1 MSINIKTEF
10 DYAGS
15 IISVELYEARAL
27 VCLTKGKQTVT
38 LEDSEGDVA
47 DWHHL
52 YQNKWAQLSG
62 YDLGL
67 AEKTYAKEYG
77 IEALG
82 NWVVLTQEEIDNG
95 VACE

>member
-10 DYAGS
+10 DYAGG
-15 IISVELYEARAL
+15 IISVEFHERRVF
-27 VCLTKGKQTVT
+27 VCLTKDKQTVT

-47 DWHHL
+47 DWHDL
-52 YQNKWAQLSG
+52 YQNKWAQLSA
-62 YDLGL
+62 YALGL

-82 NWVVLTQEEIDNG
+82 RWVVLTQEEIDSG